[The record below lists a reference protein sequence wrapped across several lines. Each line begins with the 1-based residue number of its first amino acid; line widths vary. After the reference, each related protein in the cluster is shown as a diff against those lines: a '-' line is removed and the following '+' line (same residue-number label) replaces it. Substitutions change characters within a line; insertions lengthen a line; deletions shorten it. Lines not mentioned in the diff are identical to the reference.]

1 MALNNT
7 EKTLHELDK
16 APKDPKPGKGGKGR
30 NKSKPDRFL
39 KAIKKCAKEQINAM
53 RSEVEQL
60 KTERLKLAEENA
72 RRDSEKLIREKLEE
86 ARSRE
91 TVILASKTKE
101 GQKKLFIAR
110 SEMVEDVFAKAAE
123 KLVAYTATDAYTE
136 KLLESAGEI
145 AALFGDNDCTVYLN
159 ERDLAAAD
167 RIKALF
173 SGNVTVE
180 KDDTIRIGGVK
191 GSCKKMRIIADETLD
206 SKLQAQR
213 EWFVENADL
222 SVL

>member
-39 KAIKKCAKEQINAM
+39 KAIKKYAKEQKNAM

-191 GSCKKMRIIADETLD
+191 GSCKTMRIIADETLD

>member
-39 KAIKKCAKEQINAM
+39 KAIKKYAKEQKNAM
-53 RSEVEQL
+53 RSEVDQL

-101 GQKKLFIAR
+101 GQKKLFITR

-145 AALFGDNDCTVYLN
+145 AALFGDNDCTVCLN
-159 ERDLAAAD
+159 ERDLAVSD

-191 GSCKKMRIIADETLD
+191 GSCKTMRIIADETLD